1 MEFSVKLIIP
11 FRLLPIY
18 AYDAVMKG
26 HNMYA
31 LAEFD
36 VTEIRKRLRSQ
47 RKDWRNISFFGFLL
61 SAISKAIEDNYEYI
75 VKLIINANYGRVV
88 R

>member
-1 MEFSVKLIIP
+1 MEFSVKQIIP
-11 FRLLPIY
+11 FQLLPIY
-18 AYDAVMKG
+18 AYDSVMKG
-26 HNMYA
+26 HNMFA
-31 LAEFD
+31 LAEFN

-47 RKDWRNISFFGFLL
+47 RKIWRTISFFGFLL

-75 VKLIINANYGRVV
+75 MKLIINSNYGRVV